1 MKSALTFI
9 SLAASLLLGA
19 CSTKGPEI
27 PADALVTIGGRSLCR
42 SDLSPHIRPGLSA
55 ADSTEL
61 ARAYIRSWI
70 DARLI
75 AEVASAEV
83 DMDEVE
89 RLTDEY
95 RNELIKA
102 QYRRVMA
109 SQASTGIFT
118 EDSLKEYYDS
128 HLADFVLERPMLKG
142 IYIKVPDQASEL
154 ASLRR
159 LYKSDRPQDI
169 DRLEKAALSSA
180 VHYDYFRD
188 RWIDL
193 EQIEKR
199 IPVDL
204 TGEEGAGIAARKPV
218 EVSSGGFTYL
228 LSVSDYLAAGATM
241 PYEAARPLVRER
253 LLAAR
258 RIAYDATLRNAL
270 FNRAI
275 EDGTIIFNGSNPLK

>member
-1 MKSALTFI
+1 M
-9 SLAASLLLGA
+9 LLCA
-19 CSTKGPEI
+19 CSPKSPEI

-42 SDLSPHIRPGLSA
+42 SDLSPHIRPGLSV

-83 DMDEVE
+83 DMAEVE

-204 TGEEGAGIAARKPV
+204 TGEEGARIAARKPV

>member
-9 SLAASLLLGA
+9 SLAASLLLCA
-19 CSTKGPEI
+19 CSPKEPEI

-42 SDLSPHIRPGLSA
+42 SDLSPHIRPGLSV

-204 TGEEGAGIAARKPV
+204 TGEEGARIAAGKPV

-241 PYEAARPLVRER
+241 PYEAARPLVR
-253 LLAAR
+253 
-258 RIAYDATLRNAL
+258 
-270 FNRAI
+270 
-275 EDGTIIFNGSNPLK
+275 